1 MLLYPQPV
9 PGYGY
14 GAPPPAAQN
23 DEEEDAPTMQEIL
36 FGYGESAAEWKSEHQ
51 AQFTFVSGMPPQ
63 LPPHLLPAQQFY
75 PVPQQPSMPQ
85 QVPTAL
91 FSEEPAAPAAAPVP
105 EAPPVP
111 EPAPAAAEEKPA
123 RPKGYAARPK
133 SKRSLHKV
141 EFHTYG
147 RANTSPTVGASPKP
161 ATALLK
167 HRGPVLLLTLSS
179 RRPRRRAASST
190 GTT

>member
-1 MLLYPQPV
+1 MHTVPERNSPLPLDDAFDCLVCHLPTALEMLLYPQPV
-9 PGYGY
+9 PGCGY

-23 DEEEDAPTMQEIL
+23 DEEEDAPTMHEIL

-51 AQFTFVSGMPPQ
+51 AQFTFVGGMPPQ

-105 EAPPVP
+105 EAPPV
-111 EPAPAAAEEKPA
+111 A
-123 RPKGYAARPK
+123 
-133 SKRSLHKV
+133 
-141 EFHTYG
+141 
-147 RANTSPTVGASPKP
+147 
-161 ATALLK
+161 
-167 HRGPVLLLTLSS
+167 
-179 RRPRRRAASST
+179 
-190 GTT
+190 